1 MSFSPRCR
9 ALVYASLLASFL
21 VVVWGGIVRV
31 TGSGLGCPD
40 WPLCHGQFLP
50 SLDPATRIEWTHR
63 FLAIVS
69 GLTVATMV
77 VWTLVAYRSDRRV
90 LALAIAVA
98 VLYPLQ
104 AVLGAI
110 TVVLELPPEWVTF
123 HLANAELL
131 LAALTILAV
140 IVRWPKIARER
151 APGWTWLAVAAAAGT
166 FVLLVSGAYVRGAN
180 ATTACLNWPLCGAP
194 ASMPPELLNTTVNRF
209 VPSIDFPTNGAAAIA
224 MLHRYIAAG
233 VGVVVLLAC
242 IEAWRHRRDAPGLG
256 PLAIGTAVIF
266 IVQVA
271 IGAANPLSGFSPWAL
286 GAHPA
291 VASLLWCSVI
301 GLAAVAWRPASQ
313 QGALVRDLIAL
324 TKPAIMSLLLLTA
337 LGGMFL
343 AAHGIPPFG
352 ILAATLIGGAAASGG
367 AASLNHYFDRD
378 IDERMRRTR
387 HRPLPAH
394 RVPTGVAVWWGIA
407 LNVIAFV
414 VLVVFANLLAAT
426 LALAGTVF
434 YILVYTVWLK
444 RSTAQNIVIGGAAGA
459 IPPLVGWAAVTGS
472 LDLSAWLLFAIVFFW
487 TPAHFW
493 ALALLIRDDYERA
506 GVPMLPVV
514 RGDEATAWNILAYAA
529 SLLPLTLLLF
539 IIGGLGYV
547 YLAVAVILGGLFI
560 AYAFRLLRSGAA
572 GRRAMARAV
581 YLYSLLYLA
590 LLFVAIMV
598 DSTLRL

>member
-1 MSFSPRCR
+1 
-9 ALVYASLLASFL
+9 VYASLVASFL

-69 GLTVATMV
+69 GLTVAAMV
-77 VWTLVAYRSDRRV
+77 LWTFASYRADRRV
-90 LALAIAVA
+90 LTLAIVVA
-98 VLYPLQ
+98 ILYPLQ

-110 TVVLELPPEWVTF
+110 TVILELPHEWVTL

-131 LAALTILAV
+131 LAALTVLAV
-140 IVRWPKIARER
+140 VVRWPAVAR
-151 APGWTWLAVAAAAGT
+151 APVAGWTWLALASAIGT
-166 FVLLVSGAYVRGAN
+166 FVLMLTGAFVRGAN
-180 ATTACLNWPLCGAP
+180 ATTACLSWPVCGVGQDSFLAVGAP
-194 ASMPPELLNTTVNRF
+194 AIAMAHRY
-209 VPSIDFPTNGAAAIA
+209 AAAA
-224 MLHRYIAAG
+224 VGVLVIAAC
-233 VGVVVLLAC
+233 A
-242 IEAWRHRRDAPGLG
+242 EAWRHRRDAPGLG
-256 PLAIGTAVIF
+256 PLAVATAVIF
-266 IVQVA
+266 TAQVA
-271 IGAANPLSGFSPWAL
+271 IGAANPLTLFSPWAL

-291 VASLLWCSVI
+291 AASLLWCSVVA
-301 GLAAVAWRPASQ
+301 LAAVAWRPVARQ
-313 QGALVRDLIAL
+313 AVLARDLVSL

-343 AAHGIPPFG
+343 AARGVPPFG
-352 ILAATLIGGAAASGG
+352 ILAATLLGGAAASGG
-367 AASLNHYFDRD
+367 ASSLNHYFDRD

-394 RVPTGVAVWWGIA
+394 RVSTQLAVVWGVA
-407 LNVIAFV
+407 LNAIAFV
-414 VLVVFANLLAAT
+414 VLAVFANLLAAA

-434 YILVYTVWLK
+434 YILVYTIWLK
-444 RSTAQNIVIGGAAGA
+444 RTTTQNIVIGGAAGA
-459 IPPLVGWAAVTGS
+459 IPPLVGWAAITGS
-472 LDLSAWLLFAIVFFW
+472 LDLAAWLLFAIIFFW

-514 RGDEATAWNILAYAA
+514 RGDEVTAWNILAYAA

-539 IIGGLGYV
+539 IIGGLGYI
-547 YLAVAVILGGLFI
+547 YLAAAIVLGALFI
-560 AYAFRLLRSGAA
+560 AYAFRLLRSGTVR
-572 GRRAMARAV
+572 RRAMARAV

>member
-1 MSFSPRCR
+1 MSFSPRYR
-9 ALVYASLLASFL
+9 ALVYTSLVASFL
-21 VVVWGGIVRV
+21 VVVWGGVVRV

-50 SLDPATRIEWTHR
+50 SLDPATRIEWFHR
-63 FLAIVS
+63 FLAIAG
-69 GLTVATMV
+69 GLTVAAV
-77 VWTLVAYRSDRRV
+77 VLWSFVVYRADRRV
-90 LALAIAVA
+90 LALAVIAA
-98 VLYPLQ
+98 ILYPLQ

-110 TVVLELPPEWVTF
+110 TVVLELPPEWVTV

-131 LAALTILAV
+131 LATLTILAIV
-140 IVRWPKIARER
+140 VRWPNIGRTAS
-151 APGWTWLAVAAAAGT
+151 AGWTWLAVAAAVGT
-166 FVLLVSGAYVRGAN
+166 FVLLLSGAYMRGAS
-180 ATTACLNWPLCGAP
+180 ATMACLSWPLCGA
-194 ASMPPELLNTTVNRF
+194 N
-209 VPSIDFPTNGAAAIA
+209 FPTEGAPAIA

-233 VGVVVLLAC
+233 VGIVIALAC

-256 PLAIGTAVIF
+256 PLAIATAAIF
-266 IVQVA
+266 LAQVA
-271 IGAANPLSGFSPWAL
+271 IGAANPLTRFSQWAL
-286 GAHPA
+286 AAHPA
-291 VASLLWCSVI
+291 VASLLWCSVV
-301 GLAAVAWRPASQ
+301 GLAAVAWRPASR

-343 AAHGIPPFG
+343 AERGVPPFG
-352 ILAATLIGGAAASGG
+352 LLAATLIGGAAASGG

-378 IDERMRRTR
+378 LDERMRRTR
-387 HRPLPAH
+387 TRPLPAH
-394 RVPTGVAVWWGIA
+394 RVSNGIAIWWGIG
-407 LNVIAFV
+407 LNLIAFV
-414 VLVVFANLLAAT
+414 VLAAFTNLLAA
-426 LALAGTVF
+426 ALAIGGTVF
-434 YILVYTVWLK
+434 YILVYTIWLK
-444 RSTAQNIVIGGAAGA
+444 RTTAQNIVIGGAAGA
-459 IPPLVGWAAVTGS
+459 IPPLVGWAAITGS

-514 RGDEATAWNILAYAA
+514 RGDEATTWNILAYAT

-539 IIGGLGYV
+539 IASGLGYV
-547 YLAVAVILGGLFI
+547 YLAAAIVLGALFI
-560 AYAFRLLRSGAA
+560 GYAFRLLRSGAA

>member
-1 MSFSPRCR
+1 
-9 ALVYASLLASFL
+9 
-21 VVVWGGIVRV
+21 V
-31 TGSGLGCPD
+31 T
-40 WPLCHGQFLP
+40 
-50 SLDPATRIEWTHR
+50 
-63 FLAIVS
+63 V
-69 GLTVATMV
+69 
-77 VWTLVAYRSDRRV
+77 
-90 LALAIAVA
+90 
-98 VLYPLQ
+98 
-104 AVLGAI
+104 
-110 TVVLELPPEWVTF
+110 

-131 LAALTILAV
+131 LATLTVLAV
-140 IVRWPKIARER
+140 VVRWPGVGR
-151 APGWTWLAVAAAAGT
+151 AGTAGWTWLALAAAVGT
-166 FVLLVSGAYVRGAN
+166 FVLLLSGAYVRGAN
-180 ATTACLNWPLCGAP
+180 ATMACLSWPLCGAIVH
-194 ASMPPELLNTTVNRF
+194 VNL
-209 VPSIDFPTNGAAAIA
+209 PILYAPTIDFPTEGLPAIA

-233 VGVVVLLAC
+233 VGVVVVLAC

-256 PLAIGTAVIF
+256 PLAIATAAIF
-266 IVQVA
+266 VVEVA
-271 IGAANPLSGFSPWAL
+271 IGAANPLTGWAPWAV

-291 VASLLWCSVI
+291 VASLLWCSAV
-301 GLAAVAWRPASQ
+301 GLAAVAWRPASR

-343 AAHGIPPFG
+343 AQRGVPPFG
-352 ILAATLIGGAAASGG
+352 LLAATLIGGAAASGG

-387 HRPLPAH
+387 KRPLPAH
-394 RVPTGVAVWWGIA
+394 RVSAGVAIWWGIV

-414 VLVVFANLLAAT
+414 VLAVFANLLAAM
-426 LALAGTVF
+426 LALGGTVF
-434 YILVYTVWLK
+434 YILVYTIWLK

-459 IPPLVGWAAVTGS
+459 IPPLVGWAAITGS

-547 YLAVAVILGGLFI
+547 YLAVAIILGALFI

-572 GRRAMARAV
+572 GRRAMARTV

>member
-1 MSFSPRCR
+1 
-9 ALVYASLLASFL
+9 VYASLVASFL
-21 VVVWGGIVRV
+21 VVVWGGVVRV

-50 SLDPATRIEWTHR
+50 SLDPATRIEWFHR
-63 FLAIVS
+63 FLAVAS
-69 GLTVATMV
+69 GLTVAAMV
-77 VWTLVAYRSDRRV
+77 LWTFISYRADRRV
-90 LALAIAVA
+90 LWLAIAVA

-110 TVVLELPPEWVTF
+110 TVVLELPPEWVTV

-131 LAALTILAV
+131 LAMLTILAV
-140 IVRWPKIARER
+140 VVRWPNFGRVQSA
-151 APGWTWLAVAAAAGT
+151 GWTWLAVAAAIGT
-166 FVLLVSGAYVRGAN
+166 FVLLLSGAYVRGAD
-180 ATTACLNWPLCGAP
+180 ATTACLDWPLCSSSPGGATVGAP
-194 ASMPPELLNTTVNRF
+194 AIAMAHRL
-209 VPSIDFPTNGAAAIA
+209 IAAI
-224 MLHRYIAAG
+224 
-233 VGVVVLLAC
+233 VGILVLYAC
-242 IEAWRHRRDAPGLG
+242 VEAWRHRRDAPGLG
-256 PLAIGTAVIF
+256 PLAIATGVIF
-266 IVQVA
+266 IAQVA
-271 IGAANPLSGFSPWAL
+271 IGAANPLTGFSPWAL

-291 VASLLWCSVI
+291 VASLMWCSVVA
-301 GLAAVAWRPASQ
+301 LAAVAWRPAAR
-313 QGALVRDLIAL
+313 QGAIVRDLIAL

-343 AAHGIPPFG
+343 AQRGVPPFG
-352 ILAATLIGGAAASGG
+352 LLAATLIGGAAASGG

-387 HRPLPAH
+387 KRPLPAH
-394 RVPTGVAVWWGIA
+394 RISNGVAIWWGIA
-407 LNVIAFV
+407 LNVVAFV
-414 VLVVFANLLAAT
+414 VLAVFTNLLAA
-426 LALAGTVF
+426 ALAIGGTVF
-434 YILVYTVWLK
+434 YILVYTIWLK
-444 RSTAQNIVIGGAAGA
+444 RATAQNIVIGGAAGA
-459 IPPLVGWAAVTGS
+459 IPPLVGWAAITGS
-472 LDLSAWLLFAIVFFW
+472 LDLAAWLLFAIIFFW

-547 YLAVAVILGGLFI
+547 YLAAAIILGALFI
-560 AYAFRLLRSGAA
+560 GYAFRLLRSGVVR
-572 GRRAMARAV
+572 RRAMARAV

>member
-1 MSFSPRCR
+1 MTLSPRYR
-9 ALVYASLLASFL
+9 ALVYLSLAAAFL
-21 VVVWGGIVRV
+21 VVVWGGVVRV

-69 GLTVATMV
+69 GLTVAAMV
-77 VWTLVAYRSDRRV
+77 LWTFTAYRADRRV
-90 LALAIAVA
+90 LWLAIAIA

-104 AVLGAI
+104 GVLGGI
-110 TVVLELPPEWVTF
+110 TVLLELPHEWVTL

-140 IVRWPKIARER
+140 LVRWPIAR
-151 APGWTWLAVAAAAGT
+151 AQSGGWTWLALAAAIGT
-166 FVLLVSGAYVRGAN
+166 FVLLLSGAYVRAAN
-180 ATTACLNWPLCGAP
+180 ATTACLSWPLCGAGDYV
-194 ASMPPELLNTTVNRF
+194 T
-209 VPSIDFPTNGAAAIA
+209 PSGDAAIA
-224 MLHRYIAAG
+224 MAHRVVAVG
-233 VGVVVLLAC
+233 VGVIIVAAC
-242 IEAWRHRRDAPGLG
+242 LEAWRHRREAPGLG
-256 PLAIGTAVIF
+256 PLAVSTVAIF
-266 IVQVA
+266 VLQVA
-271 IGAANPLSGFSPWAL
+271 IGAANPLTQFSPWAL

-291 VASLLWCSVI
+291 AASLLWCSVVA
-301 GLAAVAWRPASQ
+301 LAAVAWHPAAADR
-313 QGALVRDLIAL
+313 ALVRDLVAL

-343 AAHGIPPFG
+343 AARGMPPFG
-352 ILAATLIGGAAASGG
+352 LLAATLIGGAAASGG
-367 AASLNHYFDRD
+367 ASSLNHYFDRD
-378 IDERMRRTR
+378 LDERMRRTR
-387 HRPLPAH
+387 DRPLPAH
-394 RVPTGVAVWWGIA
+394 RIPTSVAVAWGIA
-407 LNVIAFV
+407 LNAVAFV
-414 VLVVFANLLAAT
+414 VLALFVNLLAAA

-434 YILVYTVWLK
+434 YILVYTIWLK
-444 RSTAQNIVIGGAAGA
+444 RMTAQNIVIGGAAGA
-459 IPPLVGWAAVTGS
+459 IPPLVGWAAITGS
-472 LDLSAWLLFAIVFFW
+472 LDLAAWLLFAIIFFW

-539 IIGGLGYV
+539 IIGGLGYL
-547 YLAVAVILGGLFI
+547 YLAAAIVLGAVFI
-560 AYAFRLLRSGAA
+560 AYAVRLLRSGAA
-572 GRRAMARAV
+572 RRRAVARGV

>member
-1 MSFSPRCR
+1 MV
-9 ALVYASLLASFL
+9 A
-21 VVVWGGIVRV
+21 
-31 TGSGLGCPD
+31 
-40 WPLCHGQFLP
+40 
-50 SLDPATRIEWTHR
+50 WT
-63 FLAIVS
+63 F
-69 GLTVATMV
+69 
-77 VWTLVAYRSDRRV
+77 VAYRSDRRALV
-90 LALAIAVA
+90 LAVAVA

-110 TVVLELPPEWVTF
+110 TVVLELPPEWVTV

-140 IVRWPKIARER
+140 VVRWPASLPAR
-151 APGWTWLAVAAAAGT
+151 ASGWTWLAIAAVVGT
-166 FVLLVSGAYVRGAN
+166 FVLLVSGAYVRGAD
-180 ATTACLNWPLCGAP
+180 ATAACPGWPFCGAQVD
-194 ASMPPELLNTTVNRF
+194 L
-209 VPSIDFPTNGAAAIA
+209 PSTGAPAIA
-224 MLHRYIAAG
+224 MLHRYIAAI
-233 VGVVVLLAC
+233 VGLLVVAAC
-242 IEAWRHRRDAPGLG
+242 VEAWRHRRDAPGLG
-256 PLAIGTAVIF
+256 PLGIATAAIFLA
-266 IVQVA
+266 QVA
-271 IGAANPLSGFSPWAL
+271 IGAANPLTRFSPWAL

-291 VASLLWCSVI
+291 VASLLWCSVV
-301 GLAAVAWRPASQ
+301 GLAAVAWRPVSR

-394 RVPTGVAVWWGIA
+394 RVSTGVAVWWGIA
-407 LNVIAFV
+407 LNVIAFF
-414 VLVVFANLLAAT
+414 VLAVFANLLAAT

-434 YILVYTVWLK
+434 YIVVYTVWLK

-459 IPPLVGWAAVTGS
+459 IPPLVGWAAITGS

-539 IIGGLGYV
+539 IIGGLGYL
-547 YLAVAVILGGLFI
+547 YLAAAIILGALFI
-560 AYAFRLLRSGAA
+560 GYAFRLLRGGAIR
-572 GRRAMARAV
+572 RRAMARAV

>member
-1 MSFSPRCR
+1 MTFSSRYR
-9 ALVYASLLASFL
+9 ALVYASLVASFL
-21 VVVWGGIVRV
+21 VVLWGGVVRV

-50 SLDPATRIEWTHR
+50 SLDLATRIEWFHR
-63 FLAIVS
+63 FLAIAG
-69 GLTVATMV
+69 GLTVAAV
-77 VWTLVAYRSDRRV
+77 VLWSLTVYRSDRRV
-90 LALAIAVA
+90 LTLAIIAA

-110 TVVLELPPEWVTF
+110 TVILELPPEWVTV

-131 LAALTILAV
+131 LATLTILV
-140 IVRWPKIARER
+140 VVVRWPDVGRT
-151 APGWTWLAVAAAAGT
+151 PSGGWTWLALGAAVGT
-166 FVLLVSGAYVRGAN
+166 FVLMLSGAYVRGAD
-180 ATTACLNWPLCGAP
+180 ATTACLGWPLCGDVAFPSLGAP
-194 ASMPPELLNTTVNRF
+194 
-209 VPSIDFPTNGAAAIA
+209 AIA
-224 MLHRYIAAG
+224 MAHRVVAAA
-233 VGVVVLLAC
+233 VGVLVIGAC
-242 IEAWRHRRDAPGLG
+242 LEAWRHRRDAPGLG
-256 PLAIGTAVIF
+256 PLAIVTALTFVA
-266 IVQVA
+266 QVA
-271 IGAANPLSGFSPWAL
+271 IGAANPLTQFSPWAL

-291 VASLLWCSVI
+291 AASLLWCSVV
-301 GLAAVAWRPASQ
+301 GLAAVAWRPASH

-343 AAHGIPPFG
+343 AERGVPPFG
-352 ILAATLIGGAAASGG
+352 LLAATLIGGAAASGG

-387 HRPLPAH
+387 KRPLPAH
-394 RVPTGVAVWWGIA
+394 RVSNGVAIWWGVA
-407 LNVIAFV
+407 LNVIAFL
-414 VLVVFANLLAAT
+414 VLALFTNVLAA
-426 LALAGTVF
+426 ALAIGGTVF
-434 YILVYTVWLK
+434 YILVYTIWLK
-444 RSTAQNIVIGGAAGA
+444 RTTSQNIVIGGAAGA
-459 IPPLVGWAAVTGS
+459 IPPLVGWAAITGS
-472 LDLSAWLLFAIVFFW
+472 LDLAAWLLFAIIFFW

-493 ALALLIRDDYERA
+493 ALAILIRDDYERA

-547 YLAVAVILGGLFI
+547 YLAAAIILGAVFI
-560 AYAFRLLRSGAA
+560 GYAFRLLRSGAVR
-572 GRRAMARAV
+572 RRAMARAV